1 MINYMEGKMPE
12 KDAETMK
19 TPSGKRAKWLKA
31 FLNID
36 DPTTFLHRANSAR
49 AAGYNAR
56 SNGSFSAIGSE
67 NLKLLKPHVEK
78 WMDQAGYSET
88 QLKLKLVQGLDA
100 METRMFP
107 YQGKVVEERK
117 VVAWSIRL
125 GFLRLAME
133 AKGMLTHKHE
143 LTGKS
148 GGPIKGETDHFV
160 RFPSGPMT
168 IEQWEAEC
176 EAASA
181 AKRKRDEANN
191 SDTDTPITDPKES

>member
-1 MINYMEGKMPE
+1 MEGKMSE
-12 KDAETMK
+12 KDAEPMK

-107 YQGKVVEERK
+107 YQGKVVEERT

-133 AKGMLTHKHE
+133 AKGMLKNRHE
-143 LTGKS
+143 LTGKD
-148 GGPIKGETDHFV
+148 GGPIKGESDHFV
-160 RFPSGPMT
+160 MFPKMPEN
-168 IEQWEAEC
+168 IEDWEKQC
-176 EAASA
+176 AAA
-181 AKRKRDEANN
+181 DEAKRKRDEEAARDRIN
-191 SDTDTPITDPKES
+191 D